1 MTGRRRSRKAT
12 VVSGPPTQPTLAG
25 GAELAMGAQ
34 ASVVDTSRN

>member
-1 MTGRRRSRKAT
+1 MTGREAAKAK

-34 ASVVDTSRN
+34 ASVMDTSRN